1 MSAAQGPLKILLNSV
16 AGQYVFIGAG
26 IYNFFPEEVKGFLGP
41 FLKQALATIGD
52 TPLITGRTE
61 PKNALPSNIIIH
73 QNSPSS
79 QNGKAQSLSSTITT
93 VVVGTGACWAA
104 YMVVTNVDCIPD
116 CVKEMLPVTRH
127 FFEQTSKKLGRGIVS
142 VKEALEEQILG
153 LSKTQED
160 LCHKQEVTHEEVL
173 NVKGDLKGAR
183 KDLTS
188 LRESLDDHSRNL
200 DTTQRMQSHA
210 TRGVNLLVRAVATF
224 LPTES
229 TFVGE
234 LAQFIKDGD
243 ETFVGKESSNSGKSF
258 SSIQSEQRPAL
269 VEQSPSFTTPKRL
282 SSSFTSRS
290 AVSSGKSKSSL
301 SEIHALLG
309 R

>member
-1 MSAAQGPLKILLNSV
+1 MFLSALGSTV
-16 AGQYVFIGAG
+16 
-26 IYNFFPEEVKGFLGP
+26 FFPEEVKGFLGP
-41 FLKQALATIGD
+41 FLKQALVTLGD
-52 TPLITGRTE
+52 TPISMRSIE
-61 PKNALPSNIIIH
+61 PQKALPSNIIIH
-73 QNSPSS
+73 QNTPSI
-79 QNGKAQSLSSTITT
+79 QNGTAQSMSSTITT
-93 VVVGTGACWAA
+93 VIVGTGACWAA

-153 LSKTQED
+153 LMQKQED
-160 LCHKQEVTHEEVL
+160 LGHQQEVTHDEVL
-173 NVKGDLKGAR
+173 NVKDDLKGAR
-183 KDLTS
+183 DDLTS
-188 LRESLDDHSRNL
+188 MRASLDDHSRNL
-200 DTTQRMQSHA
+200 EATRCMQSHS

-243 ETFVGKESSNSGKSF
+243 ETFVGKDNSTSEKSF
-258 SSIQSEQRPAL
+258 SSIKSEQRPAL
-269 VEQSPSFTTPKRL
+269 VEQSPSLTTPKRL
-282 SSSFTSRS
+282 SSSFSRS
-290 AVSSGKSKSSL
+290 SMSSSKSSL